1 MTNRVQMSY
10 IPPKGPCNHKASIVS
25 AACTCLR
32 FMIHPIKAP
41 TSFDCDGCGHH
52 ASYHAMQ
59 NKIDD
64 SITSRWTRED
74 GSFDRE
80 AYEAD
85 EEVQEVLAKRK
96 RLGIERDMT
105 SNGDLLMPD
114 KARSTLV
121 GQPGRKRIRTEK
133 TG

>member
-1 MTNRVQMSY
+1 MSY
-10 IPPKGPCNHKASIVS
+10 IPPKGACVHKPSIVS
-25 AACTCLR
+25 TACTCLR

-41 TSFDCDGCGHH
+41 TSFECDGCGHH
-52 ASYHAMQ
+52 ASFHQMQ
-59 NKIDD
+59 NPVDAA
-64 SITSRWTRED
+64 ITARWTRPD

-80 AYEAD
+80 AYEMD

-105 SNGDLLMPD
+105 SNGNLLMPD

-121 GQPGRKRIRTEK
+121 GQPHRKRVRTEK
-133 TG
+133 SGT